1 MQQNT
6 VYSNLSTAQHVSGG
20 LINAWYCRYTY
31 MSSWWRV
38 KYHPKHIEQ
47 LTDINKLYSVASC
60 WIIIAILYDARS
72 TEHEILIFTTRNNS
86 LSMIFE
92 NLQLIL
98 TLMALSVSVSAH
110 CMLTAVTQSKSP
122 VVLSYMIYCVS
133 LQNVKAVGN
142 GKLNS
147 LCHQQD
153 QVLKA
158 RVK

>member
-1 MQQNT
+1 MKWFEITRYERKYFEAKVMNHNNIHMFNYT
-6 VYSNLSTAQHVSGG
+6 V
-20 LINAWYCRYTY
+20 
-31 MSSWWRV
+31 
-38 KYHPKHIEQ
+38 
-47 LTDINKLYSVASC
+47 
-60 WIIIAILYDARS
+60 
-72 TEHEILIFTTRNNS
+72 LIFTTRNS
-86 LSMIFE
+86 FLSTIFE

-98 TLMALSVSVSAH
+98 TLMALSLSVSAH
-110 CMLTAVTQSKSP
+110 CMLTAATQSKSR
-122 VVLSYMIYCVS
+122 VVLSCMICCVS

>member
-1 MQQNT
+1 
-6 VYSNLSTAQHVSGG
+6 
-20 LINAWYCRYTY
+20 
-31 MSSWWRV
+31 
-38 KYHPKHIEQ
+38 
-47 LTDINKLYSVASC
+47 
-60 WIIIAILYDARS
+60 
-72 TEHEILIFTTRNNS
+72 
-86 LSMIFE
+86 MIFE

>member
-1 MQQNT
+1 MKWLEIT
-6 VYSNLSTAQHVSGG
+6 
-20 LINAWYCRYTY
+20 RYE
-31 MSSWWRV
+31 R
-38 KYHPKHIEQ
+38 KYF
-47 LTDINKLYSVASC
+47 VAKVMNPNN
-60 WIIIAILYDARS
+60 IHTFNY
-72 TEHEILIFTTRNNS
+72 TMLIFTTRNNF

-92 NLQLIL
+92 NFQLIL

-110 CMLTAVTQSKSP
+110 CMLKAVTQSKSQ
-122 VVLSYMIYCVS
+122 VVLSCMIYCVS